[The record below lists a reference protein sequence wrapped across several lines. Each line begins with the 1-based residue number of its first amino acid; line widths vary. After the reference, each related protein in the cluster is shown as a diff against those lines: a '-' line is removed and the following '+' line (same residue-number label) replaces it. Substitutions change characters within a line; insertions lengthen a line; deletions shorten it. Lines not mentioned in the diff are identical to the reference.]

1 MASRV
6 HFGIFDWID
15 RSELSIAD
23 NYDMRLRMLEYAD
36 SAGFYC
42 YHLAEHQ
49 GSPLGMAP
57 SPGLFLSAAAQRTKN
72 IRLGPLVYLLPIYNP
87 LRLTQEI
94 CMLDHLCRGR
104 LDLGVGRGISPIEL
118 SFYNV
123 SNDQS
128 RPMFQEALDIITK
141 GLTTGMLDYEGEHF
155 SFDGVQLHMEP
166 YQRPYPP
173 LWYPTDSVDRTEW
186 LAREGFNTITHYPTM
201 DKMREL
207 FDLYRQVW
215 EKHREDESRLNGH
228 EPDPKY
234 GIVRHVY
241 VGETDAEAMREAKA
255 AFTYFND
262 NFNYLRTSRGD
273 SSRAE
278 FLGDFEARMADGL
291 HVVGSPESVAE
302 QVRHHIDTTSTNY
315 FVSSFFFGNLT
326 EEQTLNSLKLFAER
340 VLPEF
345 RSAD

>member
-1 MASRV
+1 
-6 HFGIFDWID
+6 
-15 RSELSIAD
+15 
-23 NYDMRLRMLEYAD
+23 
-36 SAGFYC
+36 
-42 YHLAEHQ
+42 
-49 GSPLGMAP
+49 
-57 SPGLFLSAAAQRTKN
+57 
-72 IRLGPLVYLLPIYNP
+72 
-87 LRLTQEI
+87 
-94 CMLDHLCRGR
+94 MLDHLSRGR
-104 LDLGVGRGISPIEL
+104 LELGVGRGISPIEL

-123 SNDQS
+123 SNEQS
-128 RPMFQEALDIITK
+128 RPMFQEALDIITQ
-141 GLTTGMLDYEGEHF
+141 GLTKGVLDHQGEHF
-155 SFDGVQLHMEP
+155 SFDRVQLHMEP

-201 DKMREL
+201 EKMREL
-207 FDLYRQVW
+207 FDLYKQVW
-215 EKHREDESRLNGH
+215 EEHQGEKSRLNGH

-241 VGETDAEAMREAKA
+241 VGETDEEAMREAKA

-291 HVVGSPESVAE
+291 HVVGSVDSVAE
-302 QVRHHIDTTSTNY
+302 QVRHHIETTGTNY

-326 EEQTLNSLKLFAER
+326 EEQTLNSVKLFAEK
-340 VLPEF
+340 VMPEF
-345 RSAD
+345 VPTGGKP